1 MAYVPAVPG
10 FSPVTFGQG
19 YGDWHQYAGY
29 GKDNPFGAS
38 PSVVSK
44 MQKKGPVAPPQLPA
58 ITPPAEMKPIDYSV
72 APTGQM
78 GAPAKAQLGNFSD
91 TQLGQTPDFIS
102 ILKKDEED
110 F

>member
-10 FSPVTFGQG
+10 FSPVTYGQG
-19 YGDWHQYAGY
+19 YGDWQQYAGY

-38 PSVVSK
+38 PSPMSK
-44 MQKKGPVAPPQLPA
+44 REKKGPIAPPQSPA
-58 ITPPAEMKPIDYSV
+58 FAPQQMNPVDYSI

-78 GAPAKAQLGNFSD
+78 GGPVKTQLGNFSD
-91 TQLGQTPDFIS
+91 TQFGQVPDLMS